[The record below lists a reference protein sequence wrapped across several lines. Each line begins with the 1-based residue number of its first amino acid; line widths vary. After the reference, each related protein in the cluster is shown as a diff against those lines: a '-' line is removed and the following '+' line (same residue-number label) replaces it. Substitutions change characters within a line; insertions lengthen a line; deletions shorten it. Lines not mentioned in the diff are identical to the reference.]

1 LIENLPERRANL
13 ILENYDGL
21 NDYILKLKNSLIT
34 KKSFKLTRSQ
44 CEYIIDFND
53 TRPKIARK
61 WVELDMYFSQK
72 LMDDKLLTKK
82 PKKIFVEKLLVE
94 KDKSY
99 HIWGKL
105 FENEKMYDIWL
116 PKGAIKKKYR
126 KKS

>member
-1 LIENLPERRANL
+1 MIENLPERRANL

-21 NDYILKLKNSLIT
+21 NDYILKLKYSLVN

-44 CEYIIDFND
+44 CEYILDFNE

-82 PKKIFVEKLLVE
+82 PEKIFVEKLLVE

-105 FENEKMYDIWL
+105 FENEKLSDIWL
-116 PKGAIKKKYR
+116 PKECRFKKK
-126 KKS
+126 